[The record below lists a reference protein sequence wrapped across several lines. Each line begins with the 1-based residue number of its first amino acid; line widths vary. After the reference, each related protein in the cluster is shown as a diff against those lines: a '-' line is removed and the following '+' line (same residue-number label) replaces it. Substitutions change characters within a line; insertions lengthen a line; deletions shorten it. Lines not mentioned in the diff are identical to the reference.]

1 MSRIP
6 KREKAIVIG
15 GSIAGLMT
23 ARVLSQY
30 FEDVLIIDKDEFPDL
45 PVDRVGV
52 PHGFHPHRF
61 TARGKMI
68 TEQLFPGYEED
79 LRKLGSPSSLNKT
92 AHIMTQYGTVAGPY
106 DRDDIKFSRAALEWV
121 IHRRVKAISNVRFMP
136 KHDVLRLITTT
147 DQAAVIGV
155 EVRDRGEAAG
165 SGKKW
170 LADLVVDASG
180 RASKLTQWLEELGY
194 EVPAADIMKAS
205 IGYSTRRY
213 KLPAHMAHLSEEWDV
228 INIMGQPSNGTFTGV
243 FSFIENEVA
252 EIVLY
257 RPGGQYPPTMAE
269 QFDEAVAALPS
280 PLIGEIL
287 QELEPITPLRGFHV
301 NELYRRH
308 YEQMEKWPSG
318 LLVIGDAY
326 CIYDPIFGQG
336 MTVAAIEADLL
347 DAHLQEHLINPEAH
361 FEQRLLR
368 KMQDAVIT
376 PTWWLNCS
384 AVLEWEGVEYE
395 AASEPLK
402 GIAFGRRFMDL
413 VLKEGTGNQNYQ
425 LFGMY
430 WAVNTLSVPLRELYN
445 LDMVSTVLHAS
456 DEGRKLLAEL
466 LEEHGL
472 PLEEVLDKII
482 PQ

>member
-1 MSRIP
+1 MASIP

-23 ARVLSQY
+23 ARVLSDY
-30 FEDVLIIDKDEFPDL
+30 FEDVLVIDKDEFPDQ
-45 PVDRVGV
+45 PVDRAGV

-79 LRKLGSPSSLNKT
+79 LRKLGSPTSLNKT
-92 AHIMTQYGTVAGPY
+92 AHIMSPYGTVAGPY

-121 IHRRVKAISNVRFMP
+121 IRKRVKAISNVRYMP
-136 KHDVLRLITTT
+136 KHDVLSLLSTSDR
-147 DQAAVIGV
+147 AAVTGV
-155 EVRDRGEAAG
+155 RVRERGEQG
-165 SGKKW
+165 SENEW

-180 RASKLTQWLEELGY
+180 RASKLTQWLEELGC
-194 EVPAADIMKAS
+194 EVPAADLMKAS

-213 KLPAHMAHLSEEWDV
+213 KVPAHKAHLTKEWDV
-228 INIMGQPSNGTFTGV
+228 INIMGQPAKGTFTGV
-243 FSFIENEVA
+243 FSFIENGVA
-252 EIVLY
+252 EVVLY
-257 RPGGQYPPTMAE
+257 RPGGQYPPTIAE
-269 QFDEAVAALPS
+269 QFEEAIAALPS
-280 PLIGEIL
+280 PLIAEIL
-287 QELEPITPLRGFHV
+287 QDLEPVTPLRGFHV
-301 NELYRRH
+301 QELYRRH
-308 YEQMEKWPSG
+308 YEQVEKWPSG
-318 LLVIGDAY
+318 LLVIGDAF

-336 MTVAAIEADLL
+336 MTVVAIEADLL
-347 DAHLQEHLINPEAH
+347 KASLQEHMITPQVG

-368 KMQDAVIT
+368 KMQDEVIT

-395 AASEPLK
+395 SASEPLK

-413 VLKEGTGNQNYQ
+413 VLKEGTGNHNYE

-445 LDMVSTVLHAS
+445 LDRVSAVLQAS
-456 DEGRKLLAEL
+456 DEGRQLLAEL

-472 PLEEVLDKII
+472 PLEDVLDKII
-482 PQ
+482 PH

>member
-1 MSRIP
+1 MTRIQ

-23 ARVLSQY
+23 ARVLSEY
-30 FEDVLIIDKDEFPDL
+30 FEDVLIIDKDEFPEQ
-45 PVDRVGV
+45 PVDRAGV

-68 TEQLFPGYEED
+68 TEKLFPSYEED
-79 LRKLGSPSSLNKT
+79 LRKLGSPTSLNKT
-92 AHIMTQYGTVAGPY
+92 AHIMSQYGTVAGPY

-121 IHRRVKAISNVRFMP
+121 IRRRVKAISNVRFLP

-155 EVRDRGEAAG
+155 EVRNRGEAAENG
-165 SGKKW
+165 NER

-180 RASKLTQWLEELGY
+180 RASKLTQWLEELSY

-213 KLPAHMAHLSEEWDV
+213 RLPAHMAHLSEEWDV

-257 RPGGQYPPTMAE
+257 RPGGKYPPTIAE

-287 QELEPITPLRGFHV
+287 QELEPITPLRGFHFWIV
-301 NELYRRH
+301 SDRRCLLY
-308 YEQMEKWPSG
+308 
-318 LLVIGDAY
+318 L
-326 CIYDPIFGQG
+326 
-336 MTVAAIEADLL
+336 
-347 DAHLQEHLINPEAH
+347 
-361 FEQRLLR
+361 
-368 KMQDAVIT
+368 
-376 PTWWLNCS
+376 
-384 AVLEWEGVEYE
+384 
-395 AASEPLK
+395 
-402 GIAFGRRFMDL
+402 
-413 VLKEGTGNQNYQ
+413 
-425 LFGMY
+425 
-430 WAVNTLSVPLRELYN
+430 
-445 LDMVSTVLHAS
+445 
-456 DEGRKLLAEL
+456 
-466 LEEHGL
+466 
-472 PLEEVLDKII
+472 
-482 PQ
+482 

>member
-1 MSRIP
+1 MTRIQ

-23 ARVLSQY
+23 ARVLSEY
-30 FEDVLIIDKDEFPDL
+30 FEDVLIIDKDEFPEQ
-45 PVDRVGV
+45 PVDRAGV

-68 TEQLFPGYEED
+68 TEKLFPSYEED
-79 LRKLGSPSSLNKT
+79 LRKLGSPTSLNKT
-92 AHIMTQYGTVAGPY
+92 AHIMSQYGTVAGPY

-121 IHRRVKAISNVRFMP
+121 IRRRVKAISNVRFLP

-155 EVRDRGEAAG
+155 EVRNRGEAAENG
-165 SGKKW
+165 NER

-180 RASKLTQWLEELGY
+180 RASKLTQWLEELSY

-213 KLPAHMAHLSEEWDV
+213 RLPAHMAHLSEEWDV

-257 RPGGQYPPTMAE
+257 RPGGKYPPTIAE

-336 MTVAAIEADLL
+336 MTVVAIEADLL
-347 DAHLQEHLINPEAH
+347 DAHLQEQLINPKAH

-368 KMQDAVIT
+368 KMQEAVIA

-445 LDMVSTVLHAS
+445 LEMVSTVLHAS
-456 DEGRKLLAEL
+456 DEGRQLLAEL